1 MPFAVGQT
9 VVHPHHGA
17 AVVDD
22 VEHRDLN
29 GEQVEYLVLSAPDLD
44 LVLRVPAET
53 CEDVGLRE
61 CINQDQLSLVLDVLG
76 AEGTPPT
83 GHWSRRLKANQQ
95 RLRSGEPEEVARV
108 LRDLTI
114 KDEGKGLS
122 PAERRLRDQAR
133 RMLLGEVAAVID
145 GDIDD
150 ADAMLDKALG
160 LEP

>member
-22 VEHRDLN
+22 VESRELN
-29 GEQVEYLVLSAPDLD
+29 GKLVEYLVLSAPDLD
-44 LVLRVPAET
+44 LTLRVPAET
-53 CEDVGLRE
+53 CSDVGLRE
-61 CINQDQLSLVLDVLG
+61 CIDREQLDSVLG
-76 AEGTPPT
+76 LLGEEGTPPT

-95 RLRSGEPEEVARV
+95 RLRSGEPELVAQV
-108 LRDLTI
+108 LRDLTV

-133 RMLLGEVAAVID
+133 RMLLGEIAAVID
-145 GDIDD
+145 GDVDQAGALVD
-150 ADAMLDKALG
+150 EALG
-160 LEP
+160 LA

>member
-22 VEHRDLN
+22 VEQRDLN
-29 GEQVEYLVLSAPDLD
+29 GKEVEYLVLSAPDLD
-44 LVLRVPAET
+44 LVLRVPAAT
-53 CEDVGLRE
+53 CQDVGLRE
-61 CINQDQLSLVLDVLG
+61 CIDRTQLDDVLTILG
-76 AEGTPPT
+76 QEGTPPT

-95 RLRSGEPEEVARV
+95 RLRSGEPALVAQV

-145 GDIDD
+145 GELDD
-150 ADAMLDKALG
+150 AEVLLDEALG
-160 LEP
+160 LR